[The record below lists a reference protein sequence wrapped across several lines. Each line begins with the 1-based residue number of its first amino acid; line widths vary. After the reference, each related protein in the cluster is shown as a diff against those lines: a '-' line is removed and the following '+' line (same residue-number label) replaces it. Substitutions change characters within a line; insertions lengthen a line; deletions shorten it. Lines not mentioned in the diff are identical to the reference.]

1 MFKNFN
7 ETLDNNTRFHKL
19 AYGVGKWY
27 ILYIVVFYIPFTAV
41 CWYQWY
47 LKKLRKEKTEA
58 AEDIQQ

>member
-7 ETLDNNTRFHKL
+7 EALDTNPRFSKL
-19 AYGVGKWY
+19 AYKVGKWY
-27 ILYIVVFYIPFTAV
+27 LLYIVLFYIPFTAL